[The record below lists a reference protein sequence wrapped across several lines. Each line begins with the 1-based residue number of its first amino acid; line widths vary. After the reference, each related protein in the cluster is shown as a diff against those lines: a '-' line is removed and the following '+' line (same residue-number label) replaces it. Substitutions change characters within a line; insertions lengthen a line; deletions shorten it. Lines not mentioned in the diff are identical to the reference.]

1 MNPFLLVLLIYDLV
15 LILMGLFLSRRV
27 ADSLDFLV
35 LLQASVVEF

>member
-1 MNPFLLVLLIYDLV
+1 MNPFLLVLLIYGLA

-27 ADSLDFLV
+27 ADSLGFLV